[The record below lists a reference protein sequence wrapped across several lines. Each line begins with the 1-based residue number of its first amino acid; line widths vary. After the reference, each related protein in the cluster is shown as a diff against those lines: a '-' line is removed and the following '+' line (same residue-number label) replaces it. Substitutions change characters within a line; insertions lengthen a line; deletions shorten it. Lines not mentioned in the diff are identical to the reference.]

1 MIRLRVKEV
10 ARAKGISQSKLSRLS
25 DINITTIQLMYRKP
39 ADTNITLHTL
49 NRLCYALNVGP
60 DQLLEYERDE

>member
-10 ARAKGISQSKLSRLS
+10 AGAKGISQSKLSRLS

-49 NRLCYALNVGP
+49 NRLCHALGVSP
-60 DQLLEYERDE
+60 ADLLEYSRD